1 MAGSGDGVAGFND
14 LGDFDEFVLA
24 RGAALLRTAYLLTG
38 DRHLA
43 EDLVQAALAK
53 TYRHWKR
60 VRGGAPEAYVRQ
72 AMVRENIS
80 WWRRRRVVETPV
92 ADVPERAVSGVGP
105 DVDRRVSL
113 DAALRQLSRQ
123 QRAVLVL
130 RYYDDLTE
138 RQAADAL
145 GCGVGTV
152 KTQAHRA
159 LKRLR
164 ELAPELADLLVDEDM
179 QEVRL

>member
-1 MAGSGDGVAGFND
+1 MTGTERGD
-14 LGDFDEFVLA
+14 LSDFDDFVVA

-60 VRGGAPEAYVRQ
+60 VRGGSPEAYVRQ
-72 AMVRENIS
+72 VMVRENIS
-80 WWRRRRVVETPV
+80 GGGAAGSPRRRWPRCRSCGFRHGSTLT
-92 ADVPERAVSGVGP
+92 VGC
-105 DVDRRVSL
+105 RL
-113 DAALRQLSRQ
+113 DAALRLLSAQ

-130 RYYDDLTE
+130 RYYEDLTE

-145 GCGVGTV
+145 GCSVGTV

-164 ELAPELADLLVDEDM
+164 EVAPSWLSCGPL
-179 QEVRL
+179 

>member
-1 MAGSGDGVAGFND
+1 MAGTVDDD
-14 LGDFDEFVLA
+14 LDDFDVFVVA

-43 EDLVQAALAK
+43 EDLVQAALSK
-53 TYRHWKR
+53 TYRHWTR
-60 VRGGAPEAYVRQ
+60 VCSGSPEAYVRQ
-72 AMVRENIS
+72 VMVRENIS

-92 ADVPERAVSGVGP
+92 AEVPEQAVSGSGS
-105 DVDRRVSL
+105 DVERRVSL
-113 DAALRQLSRQ
+113 DAALRLLSPQ

-130 RYYDDLTE
+130 RYYHDLTE
-138 RQAADAL
+138 RQAADVL
-145 GCGVGTV
+145 GCSVGTV

-164 ELAPELADLLVDEDM
+164 EGAPGLAELVGLSDDV
-179 QEVRL
+179 QEVRS

>member
-1 MAGSGDGVAGFND
+1 MSGTVGDD
-14 LGDFDEFVLA
+14 LDDFDAFVVA

-53 TYRHWKR
+53 SFRHWAR
-60 VRGGAPEAYVRQ
+60 VRNDAPEAYVRQ
-72 AMVRENIS
+72 VMVRENIS
-80 WWRRRRVVETPV
+80 WWRRRRVVEAPV
-92 ADVPERAVSGVGP
+92 AEMPELAAPGV
-105 DVDRRVSL
+105 DVDRRMSL
-113 DAALRQLSRQ
+113 DAALRLLSPQ

-145 GCGVGTV
+145 GCSVGTV

-164 ELAPELADLLVDEDM
+164 EGAPELAELLGAPDDV
-179 QEVRL
+179 QEVRS

>member
-1 MAGSGDGVAGFND
+1 MTGTKAGLDE
-14 LGDFDEFVLA
+14 FDEFVVA

-38 DRHLA
+38 DRHMA
-43 EDLVQAALAK
+43 EDLVQAALTK
-53 TYRHWKR
+53 TFKHWSR
-60 VRGGAPEAYVRQ
+60 VRDGSPEAYVRQ
-72 AMVRENIS
+72 VMVRENIS
-80 WWRRRRVVETPV
+80 WWRRRRVVETPM
-92 ADVPERAVSGVGP
+92 ADVPEHAASGTGS
-105 DVDRRVSL
+105 DIDRRVSL
-113 DAALRQLSRQ
+113 DAALRLLSSQ

-145 GCGVGTV
+145 GCSIGTV

-164 ELAPELADLLVDEDM
+164 EGAPELAELLGVSDDV
-179 QEVRL
+179 QEVRS

>member
-1 MAGSGDGVAGFND
+1 MAGTVGDD
-14 LGDFDEFVLA
+14 LSDLSDFDEFVVA

-43 EDLVQAALAK
+43 EDLVQSALAK

-60 VRGGAPEAYVRQ
+60 VRGGSPEAYVRQ
-72 AMVRENIS
+72 VMVRENIS

-92 ADVPERAVSGVGP
+92 ADVPERAASGAGS

-113 DAALRQLSRQ
+113 DAALRLLSAQ

-130 RYYDDLTE
+130 RYYEDLTE

-145 GCGVGTV
+145 GCSVGTV

-164 ELAPELADLLVDEDM
+164 EVAPELAELWDPSDDV
-179 QEVRL
+179 QEVRS